1 MKNIMALTVI
11 LLGGVFI
18 AGADS
23 WQLWLIWAVAGA
35 LILALGVEA
44 LAERWR
50 K

>member
-1 MKNIMALTVI
+1 MKGITALAVI

-35 LILALGVEA
+35 LILALGVET
-44 LAERWR
+44 LADRWR
-50 K
+50 R

>member
-1 MKNIMALTVI
+1 MKGFLAVVTI

-23 WQLWLIWAVAGA
+23 WQLWLIWAITGA

-44 LAERWR
+44 LADRWR
-50 K
+50 R